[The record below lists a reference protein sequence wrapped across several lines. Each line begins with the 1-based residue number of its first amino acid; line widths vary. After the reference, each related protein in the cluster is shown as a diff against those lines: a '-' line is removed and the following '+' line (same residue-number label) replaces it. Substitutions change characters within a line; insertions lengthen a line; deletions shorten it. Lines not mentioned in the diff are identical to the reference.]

1 VKESVRLAQIF
12 SLILMIY
19 ALPLIVFGVGVLIA
33 VALGWYAVQAHTVIS
48 SWQPGRH
55 LSKKDAQR
63 YDQSVFLAIAAA
75 VLELVLYRNSRHGWI
90 IVLIGLIFLIIGV
103 RGRRL

>member
-1 VKESVRLAQIF
+1 MV
-12 SLILMIY
+12 Y

-33 VALGWYAVQAHTVIS
+33 VALGWYAVQAHAVIT

-63 YDQSVFLAIAAA
+63 YDQSVWLAIAAA
-75 VLELVLYRNSRHGWI
+75 ALELALYRTSRHGWI
-90 IVLIGLIFLIIGV
+90 IVSVGLVFLIIGV
-103 RGRRL
+103 RGRRA